1 MKNIRFKYKNLP
13 PSVWV
18 VILGLF
24 IVGCEKTINIAPPQ
38 YEPKISIQCLLTP
51 DSFPKLYLDKSVPF
65 FDYKVLPKDLFIP
78 NASVKITA
86 ANGAMDVLK
95 ADSIFNQFYCRYDYF
110 YKGAV
115 KTKANTAYSLE
126 VVVNGQTFKATTS
139 TNLPKAKI
147 ETVGYVQAFSDVY
160 GEHEGVV
167 VTVRDVAGQ
176 ANFYRYQ
183 MIRMIDTSVA
193 GANIKLKSAC
203 LGRDS
208 ILYTEIGR
216 TAFDDIG
223 LDGGIVKMTVEPAF
237 THKKGVKGVI
247 RVQILDENTAAF
259 YNNVD
264 NQKVATY
271 NPFVEPVFLK
281 TQIDGCIGIF
291 GAYILSEPVAFVYP
305 E

>member
-1 MKNIRFKYKNLP
+1 MAF
-13 PSVWV
+13 
-18 VILGLF
+18 
-24 IVGCEKTINIAPPQ
+24 T
-38 YEPKISIQCLLTP
+38 SITQVET
-51 DSFPKLYLDKSVPF
+51 
-65 FDYKVLPKDLFIP
+65 KV
-78 NASVKITA
+78 
-86 ANGAMDVLK
+86 
-95 ADSIFNQFYCRYDYF
+95 
-110 YKGAV
+110 
-115 KTKANTAYSLE
+115 NTTYNLE

-147 ETVGYVQAFSDVY
+147 ETVSYVQTFSDVY

-183 MIRMIDTSVA
+183 MTRMIDTSVA
-193 GANIKLKSAC
+193 GANIKLKSDC
-203 LGRDS
+203 LGHDS

-216 TAFDDIG
+216 TVFDDIG
-223 LDGGIVKMTVEPAF
+223 LDGGLVKMTVEPAF

-247 RVQILDENTAAF
+247 RIQTLDENTAAF

-264 NQKVATY
+264 NQKVSTY

-291 GAYILSEPVAFVYP
+291 GAYILSEPVAFIYP